1 MNKQLVKVSLTL
13 WAILACGSQMEAQ
26 QRPATASIPAGTLIA
41 VRMNENLS
49 SEKTKAGERFTGALA
64 QPVVV
69 NGRTIFSTN
78 SPVTGQ
84 VVEAKESGRLSDSGV
99 LELRLISIGSTP
111 VSSRTFVIKGASHTK
126 NNVTKIGGGTAAG
139 AIIGGIVGGGK
150 GAAIGAGVGAGAGT
164 ATAAATGK
172 KPAIVESEAV
182 LMFQSGPVQESPVR
196 WSDNR
201 GSGNDHDRS
210 DYVSRRRSHHDDDDD
225 DDDDDR
231 DDHHDRRYDSRG
243 DYGYTFGDR
252 DREVLYGC
260 LSGYDFESLPPG
272 IQKKLARGGTLPPGQ
287 AKKLRRLP
295 DSCTVRL
302 PRLPRDVERIIFGDR
317 VILVRSGNY
326 ILDILVFER

>member
-1 MNKQLVKVSLTL
+1 MNNQLAKVSLTL

-26 QRPATASIPAGTLIA
+26 RRSASVSLPAGTLIA
-41 VRMNENLS
+41 VRVNENLS

-84 VVEAKESGRLSDSGV
+84 VLEPKESGRLSDSGV

-111 VSSRTFVIKGASHTK
+111 VSSQTFVIKGASHTK

-201 GSGNDHDRS
+201 GYDNDHDRS

-295 DSCTVRL
+295 DSCSVRL
-302 PRLPRDVERIIFGDR
+302 PRLPRDVERIIFGNR
-317 VILVRSGNY
+317 VILVRGGNY